1 MGEKAKKSVVRK
13 LVGRE
18 TGSLFQKEIGIN
30 YLPNMVVNVKAN
42 MPRLGEQAEVTGGDM
57 GLFAQKEVVEEE
69 EEVKEMKVDEVE
81 EVEQYVEEEEGRAIL
96 FAQWCIYFIAIYC
109 PYSIGDT
116 F

>member
-57 GLFAQKEVVEEE
+57 GLFAQKEVEGGGVG
-69 EEVKEMKVDEVE
+69 DGGGEVE
-81 EVEQYVEEEEGRAIL
+81 EVISGGGGGLLKRWRRWMRL
-96 FAQWCIYFIAIYC
+96 NR
-109 PYSIGDT
+109 
-116 F
+116 